1 MQTRQ
6 DYTLRISVL
15 SFMGEVRDYKKMQK
29 FEAMQKQKQF
39 FFTDNRPFF
48 QASRTRFERNNFETD
63 SSSLKMSN
71 ASMKKQAA

>member
-29 FEAMQKQKQF
+29 FEAMQKQKQC

-71 ASMKKQAA
+71 ASKKKQAA

>member
-1 MQTRQ
+1 
-6 DYTLRISVL
+6 
-15 SFMGEVRDYKKMQK
+15 MGEVRDYKEMQK
-29 FEAMQKQKQF
+29 FEAMQKQKQFF

-71 ASMKKQAA
+71 ASKKKQEA

>member
-39 FFTDNRPFF
+39 FFLLTIDHSFKPAEQDLRGTISKLT
-48 QASRTRFERNNFETD
+48 A
-63 SSSLKMSN
+63 LV
-71 ASMKKQAA
+71 